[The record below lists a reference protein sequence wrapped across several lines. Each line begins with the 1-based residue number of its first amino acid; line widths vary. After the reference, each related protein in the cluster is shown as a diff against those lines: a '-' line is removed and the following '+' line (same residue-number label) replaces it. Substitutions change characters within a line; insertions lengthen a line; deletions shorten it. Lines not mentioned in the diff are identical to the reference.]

1 MSLETEL
8 ESQIT
13 RDTKVM
19 EKGKALRRLLN
30 SSDFKSVI
38 INGFLREYALHLV
51 YQRAESTE
59 DGDKVSRKIDAVAE
73 FKAYIDKVLLDA
85 ATAEKTV
92 GEASEALLSIRNN
105 EE

>member
-8 ESQIT
+8 ESQIS

-92 GEASEALLSIRNN
+92 GEASEELLSIRNN

>member
-85 ATAEKTV
+85 TTAEKTV

>member
-1 MSLETEL
+1 MSLEAEL
-8 ESQIT
+8 ESQIS
-13 RDTKVM
+13 RDAKIV
-19 EKGKALRRLLN
+19 EKGKALKRLLN

-38 INGFLREYALHLV
+38 LNGFLREYALYLV
-51 YQRAESTE
+51 YQRAQSTE

-73 FKAYIDKVLLDA
+73 LKAYLDKILMDA

-92 GEASEALLSIRNN
+92 SEASEALLEIRNN

>member
-8 ESQIT
+8 ESQIS
-13 RDTKVM
+13 RDSKVM

-73 FKAYIDKVLLDA
+73 FKAYIDKVLSDA

-92 GEASEALLSIRNN
+92 GEASEALLAIRNN